1 MSQVECLLGLPWPHH
16 LYFAPQ
22 KLQQSLEGLP
32 IVVDKVNNHCKCV
45 IQVHDIQRSKEI
57 IHVM

>member
-1 MSQVECLLGLPWPHH
+1 LPWPHH